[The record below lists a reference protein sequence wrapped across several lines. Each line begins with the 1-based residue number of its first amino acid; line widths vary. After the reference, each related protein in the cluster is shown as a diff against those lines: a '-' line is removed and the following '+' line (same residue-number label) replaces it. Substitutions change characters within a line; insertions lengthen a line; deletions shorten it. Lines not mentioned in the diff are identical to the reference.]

1 MNPDYLPSISKKL
14 QGTKNL
20 RPCGALQNRKVL
32 FFWRQWPPL
41 IATSCLTQR
50 RRHTPTNSHHAREE
64 EQQEE
69 DQRQRECRFPLSSQR
84 RREHGPALSR
94 RAFRVREDSRRF
106 AAAVSIQ
113 HVPPDDRRRA
123 RDCTRRVPRLTHR
136 VPPEPNT
143 GLSRAAQGRARGQ
156 GRRQQ
161 GLHRGQL
168 RRRREALHSRHRERP
183 DRSRF
188 VPFTE
193 CPPASS
199 PEPACDPAF
208 T

>member
-1 MNPDYLPSISKKL
+1 MNPVYLPLISKKL
-14 QGTKNL
+14 QVTKNL

-32 FFWRQWPPL
+32 FFWRQWPPSSPL
-41 IATSCLTQR
+41 RASRSAEDTHRQTLTM
-50 RRHTPTNSHHAREE
+50 PAKKNNKKKTNANVSAA
-64 EQQEE
+64 
-69 DQRQRECRFPLSSQR
+69 FPSVPNAGAN
-84 RREHGPALSR
+84 GPALSR

-143 GLSRAAQGRARGQ
+143 GLSRAAQGCARGQ

-183 DRSRF
+183 DRSRS

-193 CPPASS
+193 CPPASF
-199 PEPACDPAF
+199 PKPACDPAF

>member
-1 MNPDYLPSISKKL
+1 MAAVASI
-14 QGTKNL
+14 
-20 RPCGALQNRKVL
+20 V
-32 FFWRQWPPL
+32 
-41 IATSCLTQR
+41 ATSCLTQR

-143 GLSRAAQGRARGQ
+143 GLSRAAQGCARGQ

-183 DRSRF
+183 DRSRS

-199 PEPACDPAF
+199 P
-208 T
+208 